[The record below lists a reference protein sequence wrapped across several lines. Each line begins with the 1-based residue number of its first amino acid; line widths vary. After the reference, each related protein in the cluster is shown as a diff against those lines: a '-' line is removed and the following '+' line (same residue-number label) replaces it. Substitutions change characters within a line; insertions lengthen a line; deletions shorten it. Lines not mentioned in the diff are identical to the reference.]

1 VGSELFPNF
10 NEFSDPCHRFSERNL
25 NARPESRTSRC
36 DRPEVWIR
44 ISSRGGWS
52 IATPGSLTRLAK
64 KSKKPPKAQGRR
76 KKRTREHVIADQSL
90 VHVQYFIANA
100 GFTSE
105 AVNKDYGHDVTVN
118 TFDRDGLIEGGSI
131 LIQLKASEVLTHHAD
146 GLHFAFD
153 LDMRDYDLWTEE
165 PNPVFLILYEAATR
179 RAYWLFVQSYLKGAG
194 APKPR
199 ANAKTVRI
207 KVPRTNKV
215 RTAFFRHARRL
226 KAEALKIILEA
237 KPYG

>member
-1 VGSELFPNF
+1 MEVDETVGHSE
-10 NEFSDPCHRFSERNL
+10 
-25 NARPESRTSRC
+25 T
-36 DRPEVWIR
+36 VV
-44 ISSRGGWS
+44 G
-52 IATPGSLTRLAK
+52 LAQNP
-64 KSKKPPKAQGRR
+64 KKPPKPRERR

-90 VHVQYFIANA
+90 AHVQWFIANA

-105 AVNKDYGHDVTVN
+105 AVGKDYGYDVTVN
-118 TFDRDGLIEGGSI
+118 TFDENGFIEGGAI
-131 LIQLKASEVLTHHAD
+131 LIQLKASETLARHAD

-179 RAYWLFVQSYLKGAG
+179 RAYWLFVQPYLRGPG

-199 ANAKTVRI
+199 ANAKTVRV
-207 KVPRTNKV
+207 KVPKINKV
-215 RTAFFRHARRL
+215 RTAFFRHARGL
-226 KAEALKIILEA
+226 KAEALKLMLGA

>member
-1 VGSELFPNF
+1 
-10 NEFSDPCHRFSERNL
+10 
-25 NARPESRTSRC
+25 
-36 DRPEVWIR
+36 
-44 ISSRGGWS
+44 
-52 IATPGSLTRLAK
+52 LAK
-64 KSKKPPKAQGRR
+64 KTKKPPKPQDRR

-90 VHVQYFIANA
+90 VHIQQFIANA

-105 AVNKDYGHDVTVN
+105 AVTKDYGYDVTVN
-118 TFDRDGLIEGGSI
+118 TFDGDGFIEGGSI
-131 LIQLKASEVLTHHAD
+131 LIQLKASEALTPHAD

-165 PNPVFLILYEAATR
+165 PNPVFLILYEASSH
-179 RAYWLFVQSYLKGAG
+179 RAYWLFVQPYLKGPG

-199 ANAKTVRI
+199 AHAKTVRI
-207 KVPRTNKV
+207 KVPKVNKV

-226 KAEALKIILEA
+226 KSEALKAMLGA